1 MSECRIRTL
10 LLTSIIIN
18 NNNNNILRQIWDYCV
33 GSFGRRQFEHSKM
46 YRRVH
51 LVIIFTTKFT
61 ALKIFILYLNQRESF
76 EKEILIQG
84 FCFVLKDKKNKI
96 NPLMS

>member
-10 LLTSIIIN
+10 LLTSIIIINIIN
-18 NNNNNILRQIWDYCV
+18 NNDDNILRQIWDYYV

-51 LVIIFTTKFT
+51 SVIIFTTKFT

-76 EKEILIQG
+76 EEEILIQG
-84 FCFVLKDKKNKI
+84 FLFCIKR
-96 NPLMS
+96 